1 MNKDDAKRPLPP
13 GWRWARLEEVCEFKY
28 GEGLPERQRL
38 PGGVPVY
45 GSNGIVGYHTASI
58 TDGAAVIVGRKGSI
72 GEVHYS
78 PVPCWP
84 IDTTYYIDAAGTKTD
99 CELPW
104 LYSVLKWLQLD
115 ILNKATGVP
124 GLNREDAY
132 RQLLPLP
139 PPDEQ
144 RRIAAR
150 LSEQMTVV
158 ERTRRAA
165 LAQVE
170 ATRALP
176 ASFIRQV
183 FDWEE
188 AKTWPMT
195 RVAAFADTHTGT
207 TPPRGRSEYYGG
219 KVPWVKTGELV
230 DEVIYDTE
238 EHVTETALQHSSL
251 KLLPPGTVLVAMIG
265 QGQTR
270 GRTGILAVP
279 ATTNQNCFAVLPN
292 PAAFDPP
299 YLQLWFRHN
308 YLLLRRESEARG
320 GSQPALNAEMLR
332 NREVPLP
339 GVEIQKRT
347 VARLSRQMY
356 EAKMLSA
363 RAEAQLEAV
372 NALPGVLLEGVFG
385 GFEPPS

>member
-188 AKTWPMT
+188 AKTWPRRKLRET
-195 RVAAFADTHTGT
+195 CEKPQYGYTAASAREEVGPKFLRITDIQNGQVDWATVPYCQCPLDEEPKYVLRPGDLLFARSGATTGKSLLVQDAPARAVFASYLIRLRVGPTLRPEFAYLFFQSELYWQQVALGRRGGAQPNMNATLLGEVSLPL
-207 TPPRGRSEYYGG
+207 PPLEVQDR
-219 KVPWVKTGELV
+219 LV
-230 DEVIYDTE
+230 DRLGHHFV
-238 EHVTETALQHSSL
+238 LSG
-251 KLLPPGTVLVAMIG
+251 KL
-265 QGQTR
+265 
-270 GRTGILAVP
+270 
-279 ATTNQNCFAVLPN
+279 
-292 PAAFDPP
+292 
-299 YLQLWFRHN
+299 
-308 YLLLRRESEARG
+308 
-320 GSQPALNAEMLR
+320 
-332 NREVPLP
+332 
-339 GVEIQKRT
+339 
-347 VARLSRQMY
+347 RQ
-356 EAKMLSA
+356 

-372 NALPGVLLEGVFG
+372 NALPGALLEEVFG